1 MSEKKNIEG
10 KYSNYRFNAKI
21 NIEEIQPW
29 FDFDRGKPWDERE
42 VPWPLE
48 NKVRREILITLA
60 NEGPKSFKELL
71 NYIRFAP
78 KPLLI
83 QKEEY
88 EPHVRFQWSEQVLEN
103 HLLNLEWYNL
113 IRKRD
118 NKYEITFPVLN
129 IETLNSLDKYITLF
143 AEYWINIIK
152 ETKEKVQAEFSDINK
167 DNNSLYQILLDKT
180 VDKLY
185 TMLKKERL
193 LPQEANI
200 KALWAE
206 QLRKIKF
213 EEWVKDNF

>member
-1 MSEKKNIEG
+1 MKEIKDIKG
-10 KYSNYRFNAKI
+10 KYNNYRFNAKI

-71 NYIRFAP
+71 NYIRFSP

-88 EPHVRFQWSEQVLEN
+88 SPRVRFQWSEQVLEN

-113 IRKRD
+113 IQKKD
-118 NKYEITFPVLN
+118 GKYEITFPVLN
-129 IETLNSLDKYITLF
+129 IETLNKLDEYINLF
-143 AEYWINIIK
+143 AKNWINIIK
-152 ETKEKVQAEFSDINK
+152 ETKDEVLREFAEINK
-167 DNNSLYQILLDKT
+167 DQKSLYQILLDKT
-180 VDKLY
+180 IDKLY
-185 TMLKKERL
+185 TMLKKEKL

-206 QLRKIKF
+206 ELRKIKF
-213 EEWVKDNF
+213 EQWVKDNF

>member
-1 MSEKKNIEG
+1 MNEKKNIEG

-71 NYIRFAP
+71 NYIRFGP

-88 EPHVRFQWSEQVLEN
+88 QPKIRFQWSEQVLEN

-118 NKYEITFPVLN
+118 DKYEISFPVLN

-143 AEYWINIIK
+143 AENWIKVIK
-152 ETKEKVQAEFSDINK
+152 DTKEEVQAEFADINK

-185 TMLKKERL
+185 SMLKIEKL